1 MEFKDIK
8 IEGIGGIRQVELE
21 FNPKVNIICGPNSI
35 GKTTILECI
44 AHTCAWGSTG
54 ILKKNALAEE
64 GCVSANL
71 ALEDEEKTITY
82 HIKNFP
88 PQMKDHLNLSH
99 YSFASSI
106 LSIKALRQFGY
117 TELKYVTHDNVKLDW
132 QNGEETE
139 SGIDNS
145 DLKNWFVNRYL
156 FSDKE
161 GALRQSQLDNF
172 ELAKECFSFIN
183 PNFRFKTVLAE
194 SYDIIIE
201 TRNGDIYYEY
211 LSSGY
216 KSILFI
222 LFGIIKEIEVRF
234 KDPAISAR
242 DFNGVI
248 LIDEIELHLHP
259 EWQSKIISVLTKTFP
274 KAQFFIT
281 THSPH
286 VIQTAAPSQVIPLEE
301 TEVGILRKKEI
312 AVTEYGFQGWTIEE
326 ILRDVMG
333 MEVLRPN
340 RYLRTLEEFRD
351 SVEKNNRK
359 KAEQAYSILC
369 SILHP
374 GNVTRKILEI
384 QLSGVVDEEEMES
397 EMQER
402 SSHTALKVI
411 EKTEEHLTPKTED
424 STLEEAEK

>member
-1 MEFKDIK
+1 MEFQTIK
-8 IEGIGGIRQVELE
+8 IDGVGGIRHVELG

-44 AHTCAWGSTG
+44 AHSCSWCATE
-54 ILKKNALAEE
+54 ILKKNALVDEGRVSTTLLMDEE
-64 GCVSANL
+64 SKNISYNIQNFAPQKKDNINQNSNL
-71 ALEDEEKTITY
+71 AS
-82 HIKNFP
+82 
-88 PQMKDHLNLSH
+88 Q
-99 YSFASSI
+99 I
-106 LSIKALRQFGY
+106 LSIKAIRQFGY
-117 TELKYVTHDNVKLDW
+117 TELKSISHDEVKHDW
-132 QNGEETE
+132 EYGKETE
-139 SGIDNS
+139 SGINNS

-156 FSDKE
+156 FSDKKE
-161 GALRQSQLDNF
+161 ALRQSQIDNF

-183 PNFRFKTVLAE
+183 PDFRFKSVLAE
-194 SYDIIIE
+194 SYDLILE
-201 TRNGDIYYEY
+201 TPNGDIYYEY

-234 KDPAISAR
+234 KDPAINAR
-242 DFNGVI
+242 DFAGVI

-259 EWQSKIISVLTKTFP
+259 EWQSKIISILTKTFP

-301 TEVGILRKKEI
+301 IEVGVLRKKEI

-340 RYLRTLEEFRD
+340 RYIRTLEEFRD

-402 SSHTALKVI
+402 SAHSALKVI
-411 EKTEEHLTPKTED
+411 EKTDEHLTPKTEN
-424 STLEEAEK
+424 STLEGPEK